1 MEYTADV
8 LSVESGLPQSQV
20 RCGMRIFAELSLI
33 RWQEAPLSYQMVPSG
48 RVSLEDSPLRG
59 RLMMCHESM

>member
-1 MEYTADV
+1 
-8 LSVESGLPQSQV
+8 
-20 RCGMRIFAELSLI
+20 MRIFAELSLI

-59 RLMMCHESM
+59 RLMLCHESM